1 MIKELLKEDLNDEFF
16 KVYYEGF
23 LYHYKHRKD
32 IFKYRTIDELK
43 EYVFKQLE
51 QGIKFI
57 GYYKED
63 ELLGYY
69 SYEIKEKLTRYIW
82 IDELVVKEEYR
93 GQGYGTILMNN
104 VKEIR
109 DKENASRIEL
119 NCWSFNEKAINL
131 YKKIGY
137 TEQRV
142 ILELKEE

>member
-16 KVYYEGF
+16 DIYYEGF
-23 LYHYKHRKD
+23 LYHYNNRKD

-43 EYVFKQLE
+43 EYVFEQLE
-51 QGIKFI
+51 QGVKFI

-63 ELLGYY
+63 ELVGYY
-69 SYEIKEKLTRYIW
+69 SYEIKNKLTKFIW
-82 IDELVVKEEYR
+82 IDELVIKEKYR

-104 VKEIR
+104 AKEIR
-109 DKENASRIEL
+109 NKEQASRIEL

-131 YKKIGY
+131 YRKLGY

>member
-16 KVYYEGF
+16 EIYYEGF
-23 LYHYKHRKD
+23 LYHYNNRKD

-43 EYVFKQLE
+43 EYVFEQLE
-51 QGIKFI
+51 QGEKFI
-57 GYYKED
+57 GYYKGNT
-63 ELLGYY
+63 LIGYY
-69 SYEIKEKLTRYIW
+69 SYEIKNKLTKYIW
-82 IDELVVKEEYR
+82 IDELVIKEEYR

-104 VKEIR
+104 VKEIK
-109 DKENASRIEL
+109 DKEQAARIEL

-131 YKKIGY
+131 YKKLGY